1 MTLDAA
7 NKLPMA
13 ATKTKIAL
21 TEEALYSRIYVI
33 RKQKVML
40 DFHLAE
46 LYQVQTKVLN
56 QAVKRNVTRF
66 PKDFMFQLSHPEWRV
81 LRSQFVTLDTGR
93 GQYSKYLPFAFTEQ
107 GVSMLSSVL
116 NSQRA
121 ISVNIQ
127 IMRIFVKMRAM
138 ILSYK
143 RLLKKIEKIEGDQL
157 KNQKEISSIYKIIK
171 NLLEPTFRVR
181 RAIGFRLPSKE

>member
-1 MTLDAA
+1 
-7 NKLPMA
+7 MA

-143 RLLKKIEKIEGDQL
+143 RLLKKIEKIEGAQL